1 MHLIEAQQTLGQLA
15 MTIPTAAKIFHRY
28 GLDYCCGGRQSLA
41 EACAR
46 DGLDPREVL
55 EAIRADQAALEAAGA
70 GGIRWQD
77 RPVPELIQHILERY
91 HAPLRDE
98 LSRLLEL
105 ARRVEKVHAGKPRCP
120 VGLADLLEAM
130 APFVAE
136 HLCKE
141 EDLLFPLI
149 LSGHGRLAT
158 MPVQV
163 MMREHDDHGEALRRI
178 RELTSD
184 LRLPE
189 GACATWREL
198 YRALAQLEI
207 ELMEHIHLENNVLFP
222 RALTG

>member
-1 MHLIEAQQTLGQLA
+1 MHLIEAKQTLGELA
-15 MTIPTAAKIFHRY
+15 MTVPTAAKIFHRY

-55 EAIRADQAALEAAGA
+55 EALRADQAALQATGN

-77 RPVPELIQHILERY
+77 RPVPELIEHILERY

-98 LSRLLEL
+98 LSRLLAL
-105 ARRVEKVHAGKPRCP
+105 ARRVEKVHAGKPECP
-120 VGLADLLEAM
+120 VGLADHLEAM
-130 APFVAE
+130 GPFVAD
-136 HLCKE
+136 HLGKE
-141 EDLLFPLI
+141 EELLFPLI
-149 LSGHGRLAT
+149 LSGHGRHAT

-163 MMREHDDHGEALRRI
+163 MMREHEDHGEGLRRI
-178 RELTSD
+178 RELTND
-184 LRLPE
+184 LCLPE

-198 YRALAQLEI
+198 YRALAELET

-222 RALTG
+222 RALAG